1 MVDNKIIES
10 IWKTI
15 VYHGNSQFVYK
26 RLSLYGK
33 PSVNIGLNLNLQR
46 CLILELPKQTTL
58 TLPNVIKQ
66 NLSLEYHENSKSVCI
81 ILLDN
86 IFYDLFDDFILSIFN
101 RIAEISDSDEY
112 LREFIHSFYKWSSF
126 FEDKKTHRL
135 TKNDVKGLF
144 GELFFL
150 KNLLLNNPL
159 NVDNF
164 LKSWRGPY
172 DESHDFVNDFID
184 YEIKTIDPSKNN
196 IRISSEYQLES
207 EKGKE
212 LELIVILIA
221 EDSINGVS
229 LNTLVNEI
237 KIFALNNLGDY
248 SILLDALSQRGL
260 TFSNIGYYDVYKFQ
274 AKKETSYMCQDEKF
288 PRLNRSD
295 LPREINKVQYN
306 IRLNLIESFIINEI
320 KY

>member
-164 LKSWRGPY
+164 LKSR
-172 DESHDFVNDFID
+172 F
-184 YEIKTIDPSKNN
+184 
-196 IRISSEYQLES
+196 
-207 EKGKE
+207 
-212 LELIVILIA
+212 
-221 EDSINGVS
+221 
-229 LNTLVNEI
+229 
-237 KIFALNNLGDY
+237 
-248 SILLDALSQRGL
+248 
-260 TFSNIGYYDVYKFQ
+260 
-274 AKKETSYMCQDEKF
+274 
-288 PRLNRSD
+288 
-295 LPREINKVQYN
+295 
-306 IRLNLIESFIINEI
+306 
-320 KY
+320 